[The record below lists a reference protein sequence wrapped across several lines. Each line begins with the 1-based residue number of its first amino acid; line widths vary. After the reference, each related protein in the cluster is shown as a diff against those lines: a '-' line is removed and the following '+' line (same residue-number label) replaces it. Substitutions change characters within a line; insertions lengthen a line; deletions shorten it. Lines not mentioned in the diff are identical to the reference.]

1 MLSVAVP
8 LLFGKKDKSMKF
20 SSFLLTL
27 CLSLCV
33 FPVAATEP
41 SALGPVYPVIEP
53 DLLALIKQH
62 AAEESANTA
71 SRLNK
76 QKEQLKRWAKEPIGQ
91 TLPEAVDIKRYRFES
106 SAEAKSFLGED
117 YQREW
122 LFIDASRPQHL
133 NLARTFYKE
142 KNNVRRVILVS
153 GSVERTQNAFKQRV
167 WFDQAGTLVKRL
179 QIKALPTFVKMDA
192 SGITVTQA
200 PVSDF
205 LKRKD
210 LQ

>member
-1 MLSVAVP
+1 M
-8 LLFGKKDKSMKF
+8 KK

-27 CLSLCV
+27 CLAVCTLPALSREA
-33 FPVAATEP
+33 P
-41 SALGPVYPVIEP
+41 ALGPVYPVIEP

-71 SRLNK
+71 SRLNR
-76 QKEQLKRWAKEPIGQ
+76 QKESLKRWAKEPTGQ
-91 TLPEAVDIKRYRFES
+91 TLPEAADIKRYKFES
-106 SAEAKSFLGED
+106 SAEAKNFLGRD

-122 LFIDASRPQHL
+122 LFIDASRPHHL
-133 NLARTFYKE
+133 DLALAFYKE
-142 KNNVRRVILVS
+142 KAGIRRIILVS
-153 GSVERTQNAFKQRV
+153 GSVERAKNALKQRV
-167 WFDQAGTLVKRL
+167 WFDQAGTLIKRL
-179 QIKALPTFVKMDA
+179 RIDALPAFVKMDA
-192 SGITVTQA
+192 AGITITQA